1 MDNSSKAKKTILVSR
16 SISLCVFRRND
27 SNPSISYGHLRVIE
41 ESMSFFIQPTND
53 LAIKVVERYVS
64 YQVSPI
70 SKLRDGD
77 SHDIKLATL
86 RGLAEIECRALCK

>member
-1 MDNSSKAKKTILVSR
+1 
-16 SISLCVFRRND
+16 
-27 SNPSISYGHLRVIE
+27 
-41 ESMSFFIQPTND
+41 MSFFIQPTND

-70 SKLRDGD
+70 SNLRDGD
-77 SHDIKLATL
+77 SHDIKLATR